1 MQTQRWPISTNRIGQ
16 LGAVVI
22 FTAFLAW
29 FGKIEIV
36 GLSGISISLQTLIII
51 YFSAIFGWKIGV
63 SGVAA
68 YMAIGIAG
76 YPVFLGGASGI
87 ESIVEHSG
95 FFAGFLL
102 SSVVVGKLS
111 YWRFNG
117 NTAEAIGL
125 FIIGHYLILLMGFIH
140 LWMMDATY
148 AWKTWS
154 SLLIAAVIKSII
166 GGLLLFLTAK
176 LYTRRKSGN

>member
-16 LGAVVI
+16 LGAVVL
-22 FTAFLAW
+22 FTAFLAL
-29 FGKIEIV
+29 FGKIELV

-76 YPVFLGGASGI
+76 YPVFLGGASGM
-87 ESIVEHSG
+87 ESIIQHSG

-102 SSVVVGKLS
+102 SAVVVGKLS

-125 FIIGHYLILLMGFIH
+125 FLIGHYLILLTGFVH
-140 LWMMDATY
+140 LWALGELY
-148 AWKTWS
+148 EWKTWS
-154 SLLIAAVIKSII
+154 SLLVGAGIKSII
-166 GGLLLFLTAK
+166 GGLLLFVTAK
-176 LYTRRKSGN
+176 LYSRRKSGN